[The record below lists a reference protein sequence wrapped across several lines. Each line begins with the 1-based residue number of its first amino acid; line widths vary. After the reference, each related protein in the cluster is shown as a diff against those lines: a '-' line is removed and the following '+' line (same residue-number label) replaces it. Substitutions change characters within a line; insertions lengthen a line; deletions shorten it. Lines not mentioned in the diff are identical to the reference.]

1 MKELLFQILQAVIIA
16 VVPII
21 SAYAV
26 KLIKQTAEKI
36 KTDADT
42 EKEKSYIAEIA
53 KAISDAVAA
62 TSQTFV
68 DALKK
73 NGEFTLEA
81 QQEAAEKALT
91 ACLASISPAAKAFLE
106 QLYGDVNAYLA
117 NKIEAEVRRQKI
129 VPDTASIAAS
139 TAAATTAT
147 IAAQKITEK

>member
-42 EKEKSYIAEIA
+42 EKEKSHIAEIA

-81 QQEAAEKALT
+81 QQEAAEKALS

-147 IAAQKITEK
+147 IAVQKIAEK